1 VGDAFPIDI
10 SDVQAAA
17 DRIAPF
23 ARRTPVIESTQ
34 VDNHLDARVFCKAE
48 SLQRTGSFKFR
59 GATNAVASLDP
70 DARRSGVVTFSSGN
84 HGQALS
90 RAAGL
95 HGVAATVVMP
105 TDAPPIKR
113 AATAHW
119 GARIVDYDRYGESRE
134 AVADRVIAETGAVLV
149 KPYDNPDVMAGQGTT
164 ALELVEQVAGLD
176 LLVVCVGGGGLL
188 AGCAIAARD
197 HNPSMRII
205 GVEPEAGDDH
215 LRSRLAGARV
225 ELPEVPRTIADGQQV
240 TSPGELTWPV
250 TNALT
255 DEFVSV
261 TDDEI
266 VDAMR
271 TLFLHHKLVVEPS
284 GASAFAAVLNR
295 DIVEPGERVGVILSG
310 GNVGIDRFAE
320 LVGS

>member
-1 VGDAFPIDI
+1 MVG
-10 SDVQAAA
+10 
-17 DRIAPF
+17 
-23 ARRTPVIESTQ
+23 STQ
-34 VDNHLDARVFCKAE
+34 VDRRLDAEIFCKAE

-59 GATNAVASLDP
+59 GATNAVASLAP
-70 DARRSGVVTFSSGN
+70 DDRRRGVVTFSSGN

-90 RAAGL
+90 RAAAL
-95 HGVAATVVMP
+95 HDVEATVVMP

-119 GARIVDYDRYGESRE
+119 GAHIVEYDRYAESRE
-134 AVADRVIAETGAVLV
+134 VVADRVIAETGAVLI
-149 KPYDNPDVMAGQGTT
+149 KPYDNTDVIAGQGT
-164 ALELVEQVAGLD
+164 AVLELVDQVDDLD

-188 AGCAIAARD
+188 AGSSIVARD

-215 LRSRLAGARV
+215 VRSRLAGERV
-225 ELPEVPRTIADGQQV
+225 ALTEVPRTIADGQQV
-240 TSPGELTWPV
+240 TEPGELTWPI
-250 TNALT
+250 TSALT
-255 DEFVSV
+255 DDFVTVS
-261 TDDEI
+261 DSEI

-284 GASAFAAVLNR
+284 GASAFAAILNR

-310 GNVGIDRFAE
+310 GNIDIERFID